1 MQVIVGQYNP
11 YTYTFDTVAKSVT
24 VLGIIGWDLQPPSL
38 LRLYNVTR
46 SAWFTINYSTVY
58 SKVLNTYDSYDYTW
72 TFTDIPAGS
81 ANGDTLYVYIDIA
94 PKFATFGAELF
105 LAANAAPPIARK
117 YQLIYVGDSIT
128 AGVGTTGAGSSA
140 SGIFD
145 GPGSYPAQT
154 LALLPGTLN
163 FPTPP
168 FTAYRAFPGQ
178 ISQWYIDND
187 LQTTI
192 GLFDKDN
199 YTDIYCIVYWGSN
212 DLASGVTVAGL
223 LANVQTITAALQA
236 AGAKVL
242 IMPVLNRLD
251 AAAPTGIEPQR
262 TTYNNS
268 LFASSFSDGIIDIS
282 IYPNIYAITAPN
294 NATYFASPDL
304 DGSSKLHPTN
314 AGAAY
319 LAQGAATSLIALAAT
334 PSIPIVP
341 VDYAGNFITA
351 AGITDPT
358 QIAAIRAYVAGMVS
372 SGLWYM
378 FRSIYPFV
386 GGTSTAHKF
395 NLKDPRDLDAAF
407 RLTFAGT
414 PTHDANGV
422 TWNASAWGDTHILPI
437 AAAIIRAQ
445 QQTLTY
451 YSRNTPSIS
460 GGDMGMRPTNPLNLF
475 INFVPNG
482 RFDEVSENGGSA
494 HTPIAYSGL
503 GMFTISRVNSPT
515 QKIFC
520 INGAVNA
527 TETTNV
533 NAGNT
538 FFNMWIGGVNNNGV
552 NTWGNNRNCAFGAFG
567 YGLSPAQEAAH
578 YVLVQAFQTALGRQV

>member
-1 MQVIVGQYNP
+1 MNILVGNKNNI
-11 YTYTFDTVAKSVT
+11 YTYALDVAAKTLTISGVVNFSLSLENLVSVYDVT
-24 VLGIIGWDLQPPSL
+24 VGKSFSFTGYSFSYTYANGLPVYIWNFA
-38 LRLYNVTR
+38 NV
-46 SAWFTINYSTVY
+46 
-58 SKVLNTYDSYDYTW
+58 
-72 TFTDIPAGS
+72 PAGS
-81 ANGDTLYVYIDIA
+81 GNSDSLNITLSIPSLPAFSNYSVLQQISA
-94 PKFATFGAELF
+94 VPAVV
-105 LAANAAPPIARK
+105 RK
-117 YQLIYVGDSIT
+117 YQLFFIGDSIT

-140 SGIFD
+140 SGIYD

-154 LALLPGTLN
+154 LGLLPGTLN
-163 FPTPP
+163 FPAPP

-212 DLASGVTVAGL
+212 DLAGGVTAAGL
-223 LANVQTITAALQA
+223 LTNVQAITAALQA

-242 IMPVLNRLD
+242 IMPVLNRFD
-251 AAAPTGIEPQR
+251 SAVPGGIEPQR

-282 IYPNIYAITAPN
+282 IYPNIYAVNAPN
-294 NATYFASPDL
+294 NATYFAAPDL
-304 DGSSKLHPTN
+304 DGTSKLHPTN

-319 LAQGAATSLIALAAT
+319 LAQGAATSLITLAST
-334 PSIPIVP
+334 PSIPITP

-351 AGITDPT
+351 AGITNAT
-358 QIAAIRAYVAGMVS
+358 QIAAIRTYVTAMVS
-372 SGLWYM
+372 SQLWSM
-378 FRSIYPFV
+378 FRAIYLFV
-386 GGTSTAHKF
+386 GGTATAHKF

-407 RLTFAGT
+407 RLTFNGT

-422 TWNASAWGDTHILPI
+422 TWNATAWGDTHILPI
-437 AAAIIRAQ
+437 GSAIIRAQ

-451 YSRNTPSIS
+451 YSRNTPTIS
-460 GGDMGMRPTNPLNLF
+460 GGDMGMRSGNPLNLF

-482 RFDEVSENGGSA
+482 RFDEVSEAGGSA
-494 HTPIAYSGL
+494 HTPIAYPGT
-503 GMFTISRVNSPT
+503 GMFTISRVNNFS

-527 TETTNV
+527 TETTSV
-533 NAGNT
+533 NPGNT

-567 YGLSPAQEAAH
+567 YGLSPTQEAAH
-578 YVLVQAFQTALGRQV
+578 YALVQAFETALGRQV